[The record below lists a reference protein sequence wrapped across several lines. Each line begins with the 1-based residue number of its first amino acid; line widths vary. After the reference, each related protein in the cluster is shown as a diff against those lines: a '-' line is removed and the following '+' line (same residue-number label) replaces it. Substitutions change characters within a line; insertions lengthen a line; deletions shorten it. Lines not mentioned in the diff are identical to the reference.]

1 MTFSWLAIWQGLPY
15 LLQGAGLTILISG
28 VAMLLALLLG
38 MVVALLSQLPWRLAH
53 GLVRAYVEAFR
64 NTPLLIQIFIV
75 YFGLPQLGL
84 KFSAFLSG
92 LSALTLYT
100 AAYNTEIF
108 RAGLEAVP
116 KGQHEAARSTGLSV
130 LQEAIYVIIPQAL
143 RISFPALGNNLVSL
157 VKNSS
162 LVSTIGMVEL
172 MFVANDISFNNFR
185 SFEIYGAAAV
195 LYVILV
201 LGLTRALN
209 LTEARILRR
218 GVSPLSHSA
227 VLE

>member
-1 MTFSWLAIWQGLPY
+1 MSFSWLAIWQGLPY
-15 LLQGAGLTILISG
+15 LLQGAGLTIIISAT
-28 VAMLLALLLG
+28 AMLLALILG
-38 MVVALLSQLPWRLAH
+38 MAVALVSQIPWWAAR
-53 GLVRAYVEAFR
+53 GLVRAYVEVFR

-84 KFSAFLSG
+84 KLSPFFSG
-92 LSALTLYT
+92 LSALMLYT

-116 KGQHEAARSTGLSV
+116 RGQHEAAHSTGLTP
-130 LQEAIYVIIPQAL
+130 LQEAVHIIIPQAI

-162 LVSTIGMVEL
+162 LVSIIGMVEL

-201 LGLTRALN
+201 LTLTKILN
-209 LTEARILRR
+209 LTESRILLK
-218 GVSPLSHSA
+218 GQ
-227 VLE
+227 

>member
-1 MTFSWLAIWQGLPY
+1 MTAVGAGFSWSAIVHGVPY
-15 LLQGAGLTILISG
+15 LLEGAALTLLISA
-28 VAMLLALLLG
+28 VAMVLAA
-38 MVVALLSQLPWRLAH
+38 VVGLAMAVLSQVPRRLARR
-53 GLVRAYVEAFR
+53 LVGAYVEIFR

-84 KFSAFLSG
+84 KLSPFLSG
-92 LSALTLYT
+92 LSALVLYA

-116 KGQHEAARSTGLSV
+116 RGQLEAARSLGLSGLSTLGWV
-130 LQEAIYVIIPQAL
+130 TVPQAL

-185 SFEIYGAAAV
+185 TFEIYGTAAV
-195 LYVILV
+195 IYVVIV
-201 LGLTRALN
+201 VALTRV
-209 LTEARILRR
+209 LRTAER
-218 GVSPLSHSA
+218 RLLAGA
-227 VLE
+227 

>member
-1 MTFSWLAIWQGLPY
+1 MTPAGAGFSWSAIARGLPY
-15 LLQGAGLTILISG
+15 LLEGAGLTIMISA
-28 VAMLLALLLG
+28 VA
-38 MVVALLSQLPWRLAH
+38 MVVAAILGLALAALSQAPGRLARR
-53 GLVRAYVEAFR
+53 LVAAYVEVFR

-84 KFSAFLSG
+84 KLSPFLSG
-92 LSALTLYT
+92 LSALVFYA

-116 KGQHEAARSTGLSV
+116 RGQLEAARSLGLSALATLRWITV
-130 LQEAIYVIIPQAL
+130 PQAL

-185 SFEIYGAAAV
+185 TFEIYGTTAV
-195 LYVILV
+195 IYVLLV
-201 LGLTRALN
+201 LGLTRL
-209 LTEARILRR
+209 LRVAER
-218 GVSPLSHSA
+218 RLLRA
-227 VLE
+227 A

>member
-1 MTFSWLAIWQGLPY
+1 VTGGPPAYTFEWSAIVRGLPY
-15 LLQGAGLTILISG
+15 LLQGAALTVLISAAAMVLAL
-28 VAMLLALLLG
+28 VAGLLLA
-38 MVVALLSQLPWRLAH
+38 ALSQVPSRL
-53 GLVRAYVEAFR
+53 GRRLVATYVEVVR

-84 KFSAFLSG
+84 RLSAFLSG
-92 LSALTLYT
+92 LGALAFYA

-116 KGQHEAARSTGLSV
+116 KGQWEAARSSGLGDV
-130 LQEAIYVIIPQAL
+130 ATLRHVVVPQAV
-143 RISFPALGNNLVSL
+143 RIAFPALGNNLVSL

-185 SFEIYGAAAV
+185 TFEIYGATAIIYI
-195 LYVILV
+195 LLV
-201 LGLTRALN
+201 LILTRALRFA
-209 LTEARILRR
+209 EARMA
-218 GVSPLSHSA
+218 GGT
-227 VLE
+227 

>member
-1 MTFSWLAIWQGLPY
+1 MTPAGAGFSWSAIARGLPY
-15 LLQGAGLTILISG
+15 LLEGAGLTVMISA
-28 VAMLLALLLG
+28 VA
-38 MVVALLSQLPWRLAH
+38 MVVATVLGLALAALSQAPAR
-53 GLVRAYVEAFR
+53 LVRRLVGAYVEVFR

-84 KFSAFLSG
+84 KLSPFLSG
-92 LSALTLYT
+92 LSALVFYA

-116 KGQHEAARSTGLSV
+116 RGQLEAARSLGLSALATLGWITV
-130 LQEAIYVIIPQAL
+130 PQAL

-185 SFEIYGAAAV
+185 TFEIYGATAV
-195 LYVILV
+195 IYVVLV
-201 LGLTRALN
+201 LALTRL
-209 LTEARILRR
+209 LRVAER
-218 GVSPLSHSA
+218 RLLRTA
-227 VLE
+227 

>member
-1 MTFSWLAIWQGLPY
+1 MSFSWLAIWQGLPY
-15 LLQGAGLTILISG
+15 LLQGAGLTIIISAA
-28 VAMLLALLLG
+28 AMLLALILG
-38 MVVALLSQLPWRLAH
+38 MVVALISQLPWRAAR
-53 GLVRAYVEAFR
+53 GLVRAYVEIFR

-84 KFSAFLSG
+84 KLSPFLSG

-116 KGQHEAARSTGLSV
+116 KGQLEAARSTGLSP
-130 LQEAIYVIIPQAL
+130 LQEALHVIIPQAI

-162 LVSTIGMVEL
+162 LVSIIGMVEL

-201 LGLTRALN
+201 LTLTKILN
-209 LTEARILRR
+209 LTESRILVR
-218 GVSPLSHSA
+218 GR
-227 VLE
+227 

>member
-1 MTFSWLAIWQGLPY
+1 MTAAGAGFSWSAIVQGLPY
-15 LLQGAGLTILISG
+15 VLQGAVLTVLISA
-28 VAMLLALLLG
+28 VAMVLAAVVGLALA
-38 MVVALLSQLPWRLAH
+38 VVSQTRSRAGRH
-53 GLVRAYVEAFR
+53 LVAAYVEVFR

-84 KFSAFLSG
+84 KLSPFLSG
-92 LSALTLYT
+92 LSALVFYA

-116 KGQHEAARSTGLSV
+116 RGQLEAARSLGLSAPATLRWITV
-130 LQEAIYVIIPQAL
+130 PQAL

-185 SFEIYGAAAV
+185 TFEIYGTTAV
-195 LYVILV
+195 IYVLLV
-201 LGLTRALN
+201 LGLTRL
-209 LTEARILRR
+209 LRAAER
-218 GVSPLSHSA
+218 RLLRA
-227 VLE
+227 A

>member
-1 MTFSWLAIWQGLPY
+1 LTAYHFEWAAVVRGLPY
-15 LLQGAGLTILISG
+15 LLEGAGLTVLISS
-28 VAMLLALLLG
+28 VAMVLALLLG
-38 MVVALLSQLPWRLAH
+38 LALAALSQAPGPVPRRLVA
-53 GLVRAYVEAFR
+53 AYVEVFR

-75 YFGLPQLGL
+75 YFGLPQLGVKL
-84 KFSAFLSG
+84 SPFLSG
-92 LSALTLYT
+92 LAALVLYA

-116 KGQHEAARSTGLSV
+116 HGQFEAARSAGLGE
-130 LQEAIYVIIPQAL
+130 LQILRYVIVPQAV

-185 SFEIYGAAAV
+185 TFEIYGTAAAMYVVIV
-195 LYVILV
+195 LA
-201 LGLTRALN
+201 LTRV
-209 LTEARILRR
+209 LRAAEHR
-218 GVSPLSHSA
+218 LLRAPA
-227 VLE
+227 

>member
-1 MTFSWLAIWQGLPY
+1 MTGGPAAYTFEWSAVWRGLPY
-15 LLQGAGLTILISG
+15 LLQGAGLTVFISG
-28 VAMLLALLLG
+28 VAMVLAAALGLALA
-38 MVVALLSQLPWRLAH
+38 VATQRGGRAVRRL
-53 GLVRAYVEAFR
+53 VDAYVELFR

-84 KFSAFLSG
+84 RLSPFLSG
-92 LSALTLYT
+92 LSALVLYA
-100 AAYNTEIF
+100 AAYNAEIF

-116 KGQHEAARSTGLSV
+116 KGQHEAALSCGLS
-130 LQEAIYVIIPQAL
+130 PGQAL
-143 RISFPALGNNLVSL
+143 RAVIVPQAVRVAFPALGNNLVSL

-185 SFEIYGAAAV
+185 TFEIYGAAAV

-201 LGLTRALN
+201 LALTRLLRVAE
-209 LTEARILRR
+209 TRMAR
-218 GVSPLSHSA
+218 A
-227 VLE
+227 A

>member
-15 LLQGAGLTILISG
+15 LLQGAGLTIVISAM
-28 VAMLLALLLG
+28 AMLLALILG
-38 MVVALLSQLPWRLAH
+38 MVVALVSQLPWRPAR

-75 YFGLPQLGL
+75 YFSLPQLGL
-84 KFSAFLSG
+84 KLSPFLSG

-116 KGQHEAARSTGLSV
+116 KGQLEAARSTGLSP
-130 LQEAIYVIIPQAL
+130 LQEAFHVIIPQAI

-162 LVSTIGMVEL
+162 LVSIIGMVEL

-201 LGLTRALN
+201 LTLTKILN
-209 LTEARILRR
+209 LTESRILLKGR
-218 GVSPLSHSA
+218 
-227 VLE
+227 

>member
-1 MTFSWLAIWQGLPY
+1 LTGYSFDWSAVVRGLPY
-15 LLQGAGLTILISG
+15 LLEGAGLTVLISS
-28 VAMLLALLLG
+28 VAMVLALILG
-38 MVVALLSQLPWRLAH
+38 LALAAISQAPGRLGRRVVA
-53 GLVRAYVEAFR
+53 AYVEVFR

-84 KFSAFLSG
+84 KLSPFLSG
-92 LSALTLYT
+92 LSALVLYA

-116 KGQHEAARSTGLSV
+116 HGQFEAARSAGLGE
-130 LQEAIYVIIPQAL
+130 LQMLRYVIVPQAV

-185 SFEIYGAAAV
+185 TLEIYGAAAV
-195 LYVILV
+195 MYVVIV
-201 LGLTRALN
+201 LALTRLLHAAEGRL
-209 LTEARILRR
+209 LRA
-218 GVSPLSHSA
+218 PA
-227 VLE
+227 

>member
-1 MTFSWLAIWQGLPY
+1 MSFSWPAVWDGLPY
-15 LLQGAGLTILISG
+15 LLEGAALTVGISAA
-28 VAMLLALLLG
+28 AMLLALVLG
-38 MVVALLSQLPWRLAH
+38 MALALVSQLPGRLPRA
-53 GLVRAYVEAFR
+53 LVRGYVEAFR

-75 YFGLPQLGL
+75 FFGLPQLGIRL
-84 KFSAFLSG
+84 SPFLSG

-100 AAYNTEIF
+100 AAYNVEIF

-116 KGQHEAARSTGLSV
+116 KGQHEAARSTGLSAA
-130 LQEAIYVIIPQAL
+130 QAAAHVIIPQAV
-143 RISFPALGNNLVSL
+143 RIAFPALGNNLVSL

-195 LYVILV
+195 LYVVLV
-201 LGLTRALN
+201 LALSRALHAA
-209 LTEARILRR
+209 EARLRR
-218 GVSPLSHSA
+218 AG
-227 VLE
+227 

>member
-1 MTFSWLAIWQGLPY
+1 MTPAGAGFSWSAIARGLPY
-15 LLQGAGLTILISG
+15 LLEGAGLTIMISA
-28 VAMLLALLLG
+28 VA
-38 MVVALLSQLPWRLAH
+38 MVVAAVLGLALAALSQAPGRLARR
-53 GLVRAYVEAFR
+53 LVAAYVEIFR

-84 KFSAFLSG
+84 KLSPFLSG
-92 LSALTLYT
+92 LSALVFYA

-116 KGQHEAARSTGLSV
+116 RGQLEAARSLGLSAPATLRWITV
-130 LQEAIYVIIPQAL
+130 PQAL

-185 SFEIYGAAAV
+185 TFEIYGTTAV
-195 LYVILV
+195 IYVLLV
-201 LGLTRALN
+201 LGLTRL
-209 LTEARILRR
+209 LRAAER
-218 GVSPLSHSA
+218 RLLRA
-227 VLE
+227 A

>member
-1 MTFSWLAIWQGLPY
+1 LTAYHFEWSAVVRGLPY
-15 LLQGAGLTILISG
+15 LLEGAGLTVLISG
-28 VAMLLALLLG
+28 VAMVLALLLG
-38 MVVALLSQLPWRLAH
+38 LTLAAVSQAPGPVPRRLVA
-53 GLVRAYVEAFR
+53 AYVEVFR

-75 YFGLPQLGL
+75 YFGLPQVGVKL
-84 KFSAFLSG
+84 SPFLSG
-92 LSALTLYT
+92 LAALVLYA

-116 KGQHEAARSTGLSV
+116 HGQFEAARSTGLSE
-130 LQEAIYVIIPQAL
+130 LQILRHVIVPQAV

-185 SFEIYGAAAV
+185 TFEIYGTAAAMYVVIV
-195 LYVILV
+195 LA
-201 LGLTRALN
+201 LTRV
-209 LTEARILRR
+209 LRAAEHR
-218 GVSPLSHSA
+218 LLRAPA
-227 VLE
+227 

>member
-1 MTFSWLAIWQGLPY
+1 MTFSWSAVWQGLPY
-15 LLQGAGLTILISG
+15 LLQGAGLTVLISAA
-28 VAMLLALLLG
+28 AMLLALAVG
-38 MVVALLSQLPWRLAH
+38 MITALLSQLPWRAARWLT
-53 GLVRAYVEAFR
+53 RAYVEVFR
-64 NTPLLIQIFIV
+64 NTPLLIQIFLV

-84 KFSAFLSG
+84 RLSAFLSG

-116 KGQHEAARSTGLSV
+116 KGQHEAARSTGLSP
-130 LQEAIYVIIPQAL
+130 LQEALYVVIPQAV

-201 LGLTRALN
+201 LTLTRLLN
-209 LTEARILRR
+209 LTEARVLQR
-218 GVSPLSHSA
+218 GAAPPSHSA
-227 VLE
+227 A